1 MKGKKIMKTISRLLL
16 AVLLAIVLT
25 NLPLLENFQPLSY
38 AYAQEDVES
47 DEPVKIDGFYQE
59 PQAEK
64 SAPIINATLT
74 VGTSCSYS
82 SIALAIAAAGDGD
95 LILLEGG
102 RTFYEHSLSVNDKDL
117 TIEGGYS
124 GCASGSSDRTTIHAN
139 NLGYVIQAENA
150 NLNLTNL
157 IITNGS
163 TTNGGGIRALSASNV
178 ILDHTEVSH
187 NQASNGGGIYIG
199 SGGIVTLTNDSDIT
213 YNTATSAGGGA
224 RVWGKLIGHNWQSS
238 ISYNQAPNGAGISV
252 PGGEIDFI
260 GSHVT
265 NNQATGN
272 GGGIHVYNGGVLNFG
287 GSSNVSQNSALNG
300 AGIYAVAS
308 SIASTSM
315 VLHTNTATNFGGGIY
330 LNIGSTFTGTNINL
344 GYIYSNPDLGKN
356 TAVNGGGLFVD
367 SGSTAN
373 FSGTIVNNHVDAYGG
388 AIYMSSTSENVEIY
402 NSSIN
407 TNTAGNQGG
416 VAFVNGGSLK
426 LTGPLTLANN
436 TAANYGGAIAV
447 YNSGSVEINA
457 SGGRIEISDN
467 HALNESGGAFYM
479 HNTNTCKLYA
489 TNSYPLEIFE
499 NSAAVSGGAGF
510 ADSSGLFDIYGQV
523 KIYANS
529 ALSGGAFYLIGGSRI
544 WLDDYSFI
552 SPEIFD
558 NTAVNGG
565 AIYAVNSPNVKFDGA
580 IVGSELG
587 GNQATAGHGGAI
599 YLDNST
605 MAAQNTTFLNNQ
617 AADHGGAIYAQ
628 YSSLTIDANLNSP
641 AINTLA
647 ERHEETL
654 DGSFIQASA
663 CDPLSRECSALAGNV
678 ADSDANAI
686 GSGGAIYLS
695 DSLLTLKQTHLHHN
709 SAYNAGG
716 AIFQTGS
723 SSSSAITNSLIHHN
737 SVAIAFGA
745 GIRRSGGDFTLSHVT
760 ITDNSGG
767 SGFSGIATSVSN
779 TIAWESGV
787 PGFTLPPLI
796 YACNIDNGG
805 NAGPALNPLFVNP
818 GAGQNYHLQAGSPSV
833 DACLT
838 GEPVDLE
845 NYPRPLGAGYNMGA
859 FEKIGYP
866 IYLPLILR

>member
-1 MKGKKIMKTISRLLL
+1 MKSLSRLLL
-16 AVLLAIVLT
+16 SVLLAIMLI
-25 NLPLLENFQPLSY
+25 NLPILENFQPLSY

-59 PQAEK
+59 PQEEESDPK
-64 SAPIINATLT
+64 INATLT
-74 VGTSCSYS
+74 VGTLCSYS
-82 SIALAIAAAGDGD
+82 SIAGAIAAAGNGD

-102 RTFYEHSLSVNDKDL
+102 RTFYEHSLSVNGKDL

-163 TTNGGGIRALSASNV
+163 TTNGGGIRALNASNV

-187 NQASNGGGIYIG
+187 NQASNGGGLYIG

-238 ISYNQAPNGAGISV
+238 ISYNQAPNGGGISV
-252 PGGEIDFI
+252 PGGEIDFV

-265 NNQATGN
+265 NNQVTGN
-272 GGGIHVYNGGVLNFG
+272 GGGIHVYDGGVLNFG
-287 GSSNVSQNSALNG
+287 GSSNIGRNSASNG
-300 AGIYAVAS
+300 AGIYAVNS
-308 SIASTSM
+308 SLESTGM
-315 VLHTNTATNFGGGIY
+315 VIHSNTATNFGGGIY

-344 GYIYSNPDLGKN
+344 GYVYSNPDLGKN

-388 AIYMSSTSENVEIY
+388 AIYMSSTSGNVQIS
-402 NSSIN
+402 NSSAN

-457 SGGRIEISDN
+457 YGGRIEISDN
-467 HALNESGGAFYM
+467 HALNESGGAFYL
-479 HNTNTCKLYA
+479 HNNSTLKLYA
-489 TNSYPLEIFE
+489 ISSDPLEIFE

-523 KIYANS
+523 EIYANS
-529 ALSGGAFYLIGGSRI
+529 AASGGAFYLSGGSKV
-544 WLDDYSFI
+544 WLDDYVT
-552 SPEIFD
+552 
-558 NTAVNGG
+558 TAPQLYNNAAYNGG
-565 AIYAVNSPNVKFDGA
+565 AIYADGSPNVKFDGA

-617 AADHGGAIYAQ
+617 AADNGGAIYALNA
-628 YSSLTIDANLNSP
+628 SLTIDANLNSP
-641 AINTLA
+641 AVNTSA
-647 ERHEETL
+647 ERHNETL

-663 CDPLSRECSALAGNV
+663 CDPLTRECSSFAGNV

-686 GSGGAIYLS
+686 GSGGAIYLYN
-695 DSLLTLKQTHLHHN
+695 SLMTLKQTHLHHN

-723 SSSSAITNSLIHHN
+723 SSSSTITNSLIHHN

-745 GIRRSGGDFTLSHVT
+745 GIRKAGGTFNLVHVT

-767 SGFSGIATSVSN
+767 ASFSGQANSVSN

-805 NAGPALNPLFVNP
+805 NAGPALNPMFVNP
-818 GAGQNYHLQAGSPSV
+818 GAGQNYHLQAGSPAV

-845 NYPRPLGAGYNMGA
+845 NYPRPMGAGYNMGA
-859 FEKIGYP
+859 FENIEYP